1 MMKNIFIFT
10 FLVFLTHC
18 GFKITDSSVLPFN
31 IKTIETE
38 GYNKINFL
46 IKNNLLS
53 KKRNLNQNKS
63 ITIKIETNREKEISE
78 KNIRNEVTKYR
89 LIINSNIK
97 VNFADGTKTEFRISK
112 KHSYRVGTTSL
123 ETSKNQ
129 DNLERILSNEITSEI
144 KKKLFFLRDDS

>member
-1 MMKNIFIFT
+1 MMKNIFIFA

-18 GFKITDSSVLPFN
+18 GFKIADSSVLPFN

-53 KKRNLNQNKS
+53 KKRNLSQNKS

-97 VNFADGTKTEFRISK
+97 INFADGTKTEFRISK
-112 KHSYRVGTTSL
+112 NKAI
-123 ETSKNQ
+123 E
-129 DNLERILSNEITSEI
+129 
-144 KKKLFFLRDDS
+144 